1 MGFGGKV
8 DLYCMADQYAPLGIV
23 LDAKSKDFGPDD
35 KVEAYDENLL
45 QLAAYR
51 HGLGLPHARCANVFC
66 SRTHPG
72 LVKVIEWSEQDL
84 VKGWEMFQCLLRF
97 WKLKNNFG
105 V

>member
-1 MGFGGKV
+1 
-8 DLYCMADQYAPLGIV
+8 
-23 LDAKSKDFGPDD
+23 
-35 KVEAYDENLL
+35 
-45 QLAAYR
+45 
-51 HGLGLPHARCANVFC
+51 VFA

-72 LVKVIEWSEQDL
+72 LVKVMEWPEEEL

>member
-1 MGFGGKV
+1 M
-8 DLYCMADQYAPLGIV
+8 YCMPDESAPVGIV
-23 LDAKSKDFGPDD
+23 LDAKSKDFGPGD
-35 KVEAYDENLL
+35 KVDAYDEHLL

-51 HGLGLPHARCANVFC
+51 HGLEMPHARCANVFV
-66 SRTHPG
+66 SRTHAG
-72 LVKVIEWSEQDL
+72 LIKIIEWSEDDL